1 MGVGLIMEQL
11 TTATGK
17 KFDVV
22 SFTRLSVPEQLYIR
36 VVNSSLVNVVT
47 VFSNPAETVQLWFEG
62 EYAAQYT
69 KLVAIIPEGDAV
81 RVVLGK
87 E

>member
-1 MGVGLIMEQL
+1 MEQL

>member
-1 MGVGLIMEQL
+1 MEKL

-17 KFDVV
+17 KFDCDYFNPFPPVGQ
-22 SFTRLSVPEQLYIR
+22 TNIR
-36 VVNSSLVNVVT
+36 ILNTDLATIAT
-47 VFSNPAETVQLWFEG
+47 VFSDPRETKQLWHENM
-62 EYAAQYT
+62 YAAQYT
-69 KLVAIIPEGDAV
+69 KLVAIVPEGDAV

>member
-1 MGVGLIMEQL
+1 MEKL

-17 KFDVV
+17 TFDCDYFNP
-22 SFTRLSVPEQLYIR
+22 FTPANQVNLR
-36 VVNSSLVNVVT
+36 VLGVSLVEAAT
-47 VFSNPAETVQLWFEG
+47 VFSNPAETVQLWYG
-62 EYAAQYT
+62 NQYLSQHT
-69 KLVAIIPEGDAV
+69 KVVAIVPEGNAI

>member
-1 MGVGLIMEQL
+1 MEKL

-17 KFDVV
+17 KFDCDYFNPCPPVGQ
-22 SFTRLSVPEQLYIR
+22 TNLR
-36 VVNSSLVNVVT
+36 VLNTDLAT
-47 VFSNPAETVQLWFEG
+47 IAIVFSNPNETKQLWHENM
-62 EYAAQYT
+62 YAAQYT
-69 KLVAIIPEGDAV
+69 KLVAIVPEGDAV

>member
-1 MGVGLIMEQL
+1 MEQL

-36 VVNSSLVNVVT
+36 VVNSTLVNVVT
-47 VFSNPAETVQLWFEG
+47 VFSNPAETAQMWFEG

-69 KLVAIIPEGDAV
+69 KLVAVIPEGDAV